1 MSPHNIE
8 QTADEILRQDARSQG
23 VSLRKLGIIDDR
35 RRRTID
41 EREVCFTPFF
51 AHRRHVREHS

>member
-1 MSPHNIE
+1 MSPHNAE
-8 QTADEILRQDARSQG
+8 VTADEILRQDAKRQG

-51 AHRRHVREHS
+51 EHRRHARGHS